1 VYVTLWG
8 LLNLETSISVQL
20 RTPPYTKSP
29 GVHFVPEFRSD
40 VPPVRLRNGSNA
52 PGRVVMTVQT
62 APDRLWAVAEQARAA
77 AMDAGFVVQGVR
89 NIDKGDGFGL
99 PAGRRSPSM
108 AVLYSMTA
116 AQWASFTNTPYTPR
130 AYSWPGHEGMDPP
143 QYERHERCGSLQEPA
158 ALRCHRQGTRFS
170 RTTPAFPLA
179 RWPRTWSLRRSVS

>member
-1 VYVTLWG
+1 
-8 LLNLETSISVQL
+8 
-20 RTPPYTKSP
+20 
-29 GVHFVPEFRSD
+29 VPEFRSD

-77 AMDAGFVVQGVR
+77 TMDAGFVVQGVR

-130 AYSWPGHEGMDPP
+130 AYNCIGQDMKAWIRRNMSVMSDVDLFK
-143 QYERHERCGSLQEPA
+143 SLQHYVATDKERGSPGQRLPSPWRA
-158 ALRCHRQGTRFS
+158 GQEHGVYAGQCHN
-170 RTTPAFPLA
+170 
-179 RWPRTWSLRRSVS
+179 SLDQVIVHV